1 MKANSFGLRPHFN
14 NWSRLLL
21 FNTKWISRTRLMS
34 IQWDFKKSHAN
45 TSLNSHTSVSGVLV
59 WYKEELE
66 KKKKKREWEREAS
79 GLNST
84 TSYLTVTG
92 PSLTTQNF
100 CITEALLDAAN
111 SVNPSAWQ
119 NTNRNYTTFITYWK
133 LLLPPKKGCY
143 SSKSKDSRSL

>member
-1 MKANSFGLRPHFN
+1 
-14 NWSRLLL
+14 
-21 FNTKWISRTRLMS
+21 MS

-45 TSLNSHTSVSGVLV
+45 TSLMLLFLEFLSGIKRSH
-59 WYKEELE
+59 
-66 KKKKKREWEREAS
+66 KKTRERERETS

-111 SVNPSAWQ
+111 SVNPFA
-119 NTNRNYTTFITYWK
+119 
-133 LLLPPKKGCY
+133 
-143 SSKSKDSRSL
+143 